1 MWLGYHAYSKHS
13 MSKWISAF
21 EPSYKNYND
30 EYFNELKENLSMD
43 NVTFSLPVT
52 SRTSCPYKTN

>member
-30 EYFNELKENLSMD
+30 EYFNELKENLSMKH
-43 NVTFSLPVT
+43 SI
-52 SRTSCPYKTN
+52 